1 MSSEKLFSDL
11 QILNSD
17 LPRQRIRDFV
27 KQLIVSEKLSSGDAI
42 PSTRSLAS
50 LWNVDTAIV
59 HSALSDLV
67 QERLIIRRHGKGTF
81 VGQRRTKLHTIALY
95 LSMASMSDPTKWFV
109 RSVMVQ
115 LQELLGSRGIETRFW
130 ADSRPIGQRGTL
142 LPEWETAIRDKEV
155 QAVMLV
161 ECIKENLKFARSIPL
176 PLAAITPEN
185 LPFAVSLNA
194 KRLFEL
200 SLGRLAERGCR
211 TAGLIT
217 VHPTSEAYK
226 SYYDEL
232 VEMAAQKH
240 IQIRNEWIRIPKDL
254 NGYGGFDLARFGYHE
269 FHALWDLKERPEGLI
284 IEPDIVVEGAMAAI
298 LQRGVKVPDDLK
310 LVLHRNESHEYI
322 CPFPASQIVTSEK
335 DYAISLMKQ
344 IDRQIAG
351 EPCTP
356 IRLCQT
362 LVDAAVDIPG
372 HFVPRYKPSPKN

>member
-1 MSSEKLFSDL
+1 MSSEKLFTEL
-11 QILNSD
+11 QIQNSD
-17 LPRQRIRDFV
+17 LPRHRIRDFV
-27 KQLIVSEKLSSGDAI
+27 KQLIISEQLGSGDAI
-42 PSTRSLAS
+42 PSTRMLAS
-50 LWNVDTAIV
+50 LWNVDAAIV

-67 QERLIIRRHGKGTF
+67 KERLIIRRHGKGTF
-81 VGQRRTKLHTIALY
+81 VGQRQTKLHTIAFY

-109 RSVMVQ
+109 RSVLVE
-115 LQELLGSRGIETRFW
+115 LQELLELRGIETCLW
-130 ADSRPIGQRGTL
+130 ADNRSVGLRDTL
-142 LPEWETAIRDKEV
+142 LPEWETSIRNKEV

-161 ECIKENLKFARSIPL
+161 ECIKENLKFARSVPL

-200 SLGRLAERGCR
+200 SLGRLAEMGCR

-217 VHPTSEAYK
+217 VHPTTEAYK

-232 VEMAAQKH
+232 VEMAAQKQ
-240 IQIRNEWIRIPKDL
+240 IQIRNEWIRIPSDL

-269 FHALWDLKERPEGLI
+269 FHALWNLKKRPEGLI
-284 IEPDIVVEGAMAAI
+284 VEPDIVVEGAMAAI
-298 LQRGVKVPDDLK
+298 LQRGVSVPEELK

-335 DYAISLMKQ
+335 DYAINLIKQ

-351 EPCTP
+351 EPSAP
-356 IRLCQT
+356 IRLSHK
-362 LVDAAVDIPG
+362 LIDAVVDVPG
-372 HFVPRYKPSPKN
+372 HFIPRHKPLA